1 LDQNL
6 LKNLKQLFSMM
17 IPFVPFPYRKALK
30 EAKVFER
37 MGAVIAKSR
46 PSLKLDLF
54 QAEVQLSPKDYVS
67 IVVLTTVFYF
77 FTMTPMIFMVGLL
90 ARGKPDFFLPLGVGG
105 VFSLF
110 IFSYLMR
117 YPKFVATKRI
127 KKLEKDLLNSLQ
139 HILIEIKSGVPLFNS
154 LIGVTEGYGEVSDE
168 FKIVVREINA
178 GVAEIKALERASLR
192 NPSLYFRRS
201 IWQITNAMKAGSDVA
216 SALESIVTTLTQ
228 EQIIAIRRYSQ
239 ELSPFTL
246 MYMLIAVIMPTL
258 GITFL
263 IILSSFAGL
272 NIPDFLFPLILLVLA
287 VFQYF
292 YMGIIKT
299 KRPVLVTQ

>member
-1 LDQNL
+1 
-6 LKNLKQLFSMM
+6 MI
-17 IPFVPFPYRKALK
+17 IPFVPFPLRKAIK
-30 EAKVFER
+30 EAKIFEKA
-37 MGAVIAKSR
+37 GAVIAKSR

-54 QAEVQLSPKDYVS
+54 QAEIQMHPKVYAS
-67 IVVLTTVFYF
+67 IVALTTVFYF
-77 FTMTPMIFMVGLL
+77 FVMTPIIFLIGYISL
-90 ARGKPDFFLPLGVGG
+90 RKPDFFLPLTVGG

-117 YPKFVATKRI
+117 YPKFVAFRRI
-127 KKLEKDLLNSLQ
+127 KKLEKDLLDTLE
-139 HILIEIKSGVPLFNS
+139 HILIEIKSGVPLFNAM
-154 LIGVTEGYGEVSDE
+154 IGVTDGYGEVSDE
-168 FKIVVREINA
+168 FKIVVKEVNA
-178 GVAEIKALERASLR
+178 GIPEIKALERASLR
-192 NPSLYFRRS
+192 NPSLHFRRS
-201 IWQITNAMKAGSDVA
+201 LWQITNAMKAGSDVA
-216 SALESIVTTLTQ
+216 SALEAIVRNLTQ
-228 EQIIAIRRYSQ
+228 EQIIAIRRYGQ

-272 NIPDFLFPLILLVLA
+272 KIPDFLFPLILLVLI

-299 KRPVLVTQ
+299 KRPALVSK

>member
-1 LDQNL
+1 
-6 LKNLKQLFSMM
+6 MV
-17 IPFVPFPYRKALK
+17 IPFVPFPLKKAIK
-30 EAKVFER
+30 EAKIFENV
-37 MGAVIAKSR
+37 GAVISKSN

-54 QAEVQLSPKDYVS
+54 QAEIQMHPKVYAS
-67 IVVLTTVFYF
+67 IIALTTTFYF
-77 FTMTPMIFMVGLL
+77 FVMTPIIFLVGYL
-90 ARGKPDFFLPLGVGG
+90 ARGKPDFFLPLVVGG
-105 VFSLF
+105 VFSAF
-110 IFSYLMR
+110 VFFYLMR
-117 YPKFVATKRI
+117 YPKFIALRRI

-139 HILIEIKSGVPLFNS
+139 HILIEIKSGVPLFNAM
-154 LIGVTEGYGEVSDE
+154 IGVTEGYGELSEEYKV
-168 FKIVVREINA
+168 IVKEINA

-201 IWQITNAMKAGSDVA
+201 IWQMTNAMKAGSDVA
-216 SALESIVTTLTQ
+216 SALEAIVDTLTQ
-228 EQIIAIRRYSQ
+228 EQIIAIRRYGQ

-272 NIPDFLFPLILLVLA
+272 KIPDFLFPMILIVLA

-292 YMGIIKT
+292 FMGVIKT
-299 KRPVLVTQ
+299 KRPALVT